1 MINYIKINNG
11 ITHHNAQFNFTRGTT
26 AIHGRNGR
34 GKSLI
39 QEFIRFALFGS
50 SALRGK
56 TTDYPKNLEVELSF
70 TTKGEEHV
78 IKRTL
83 NDCYFDDVVGT
94 TACNKAITR
103 HLGYD
108 LSIFD
113 MGNCAKQ
120 FEITKLGK
128 MKPTERKQAVDK
140 LIGLDVID
148 TLIKELKEE
157 NTKLKGY
164 LEALSLIQ
172 EPKKPELREVI
183 EGLSLDEVKE
193 QLRLLSELKKVRVLL
208 SSENC
213 VYEKPEFNEVEPT
226 PPTGDIASSVR
237 KEQTERQLKEAK
249 EPTAPKYEKDYLLEQ
264 QKREFLWKNFH
275 NLVEPKETEEW
286 VAEQQ
291 VAWTKYEEWES
302 CVKVNCPSCGK
313 KFSPKG
319 IKKVDKPTSDK
330 KYVQEQFV
338 NLCAWKKKP
347 DCPKAEL
354 TESEITVGLK
364 EIDVYEKETLL
375 IEHWKSELEKLKD
388 ERPYSEW
395 LTFKEKNDSYKAKK
409 DKYIKDLSSYEKT
422 KELLDKQEALLSKT
436 LSNGEDELETCKL
449 NLIYNDF
456 VVSNYEKQIENYKT
470 TQKEY
475 NKHYVRKEQLELG
488 IKGLN
493 NIKKRIKSSITPNLS
508 RVATDLCFEMTNGE
522 IREIE
527 INEDF
532 EISVD
537 GRNLSLLSGSEEA
550 VANLSIRLALGR
562 ILTHKI
568 FNVFVGDEIDAAM
581 DDNRAL
587 LVSESLKKLTNQI
600 DQIILISHKKIDA
613 DNYIFI

>member
-11 ITHHNAQFNFTRGTT
+11 ITHHNVQFNFSRGTT

-70 TTKGEEHV
+70 SANGRQHI

-94 TACNKAITR
+94 TACNKAVVRT
-103 HLGYD
+103 LGYD

-128 MKPTERKQAVDK
+128 MKPTERKQAVDR

-148 TLIKELKEE
+148 VLIREIKEE

-164 LEALSLIQ
+164 LEALNLIQ
-172 EPKKPELREVI
+172 EPVKPTLRDVIPNITVDEIKKELATREEIRRLNVLI
-183 EGLSLDEVKE
+183 ENSVKE
-193 QLRLLSELKKVRVLL
+193 EPL
-208 SSENC
+208 
-213 VYEKPEFNEVEPT
+213 FDEVEPVK
-226 PPTGDIASSVR
+226 PTGDKISSVK
-237 KEQTERQLKEAK
+237 KEQFERQLKDKKAPTPAK
-249 EPTAPKYEKDYLLEQ
+249 REKSYLLEQ
-264 QKREFLWKNFH
+264 QKREFLWRNFQD
-275 NLVEPKETEEW
+275 LVEPKETEEW
-286 VAEQQ
+286 ISEQQ
-291 VAWTKYEEWES
+291 VAWMKYEEWES

-319 IKKVDKPTSDK
+319 VKKADKPNSEK
-330 KYVQEQFV
+330 SYVQEQFV
-338 NLCAWKKKP
+338 HLCAWKKKP
-347 DCPKAEL
+347 DCPKPEL
-354 TESEITVGLK
+354 TKEEIEADLK
-364 EIDVYEKETLL
+364 AIELYEKETSL
-375 IEHWKSELEKLKD
+375 ISYLKEELEKLKD

-395 LTFKEKNDSYKAKK
+395 VEFEGKSDSFNKKKAQ
-409 DKYIKDLSSYEKT
+409 YIKDLESYNKT
-422 KELLDKQEALLSKT
+422 KLLIEKRDELEKQTTAY
-436 LSNGEDELETCKL
+436 SNDELETSKI
-449 NLIYNDF
+449 NLVYNE
-456 VVSNYEKQIENYKT
+456 VVSSNYEKSLDSYKKT
-470 TQKEY
+470 LDEL
-475 NKHYVRKEQLELG
+475 NKQRARKEQLDLV

-493 NIKKRIKSSITPNLS
+493 NIKLRVKSSITPNLS

-522 IREIE
+522 IREIN

-532 EISVD
+532 EITVD

-562 ILTHKI
+562 ILTHKV
-568 FNVFVGDEIDAAM
+568 FNVFIGDEIDAAM

-613 DNYIFI
+613 DNYVFI